1 MRAGRAESVVLF
13 RSALLLSALLLLP
26 ILFIGD
32 VRAQAP
38 PETAEFRSLAT
49 QIAQRRLSGADEP
62 EDSQQRALAILD
74 RMICA
79 HLSAGADLKA
89 LNDRLSEVV
98 SQEPSL
104 GESYRVIELNPGRVY
119 ALLANFSLS
128 GPAAVR
134 IYAAQ
139 HAAGEGSA
147 AAAPPAYQTVARIDR
162 FTVRDFFDE
171 SLQLVPLTGAAAAQG
186 LNSSSADVVFVTIS
200 GRTDDLQTGAF
211 AAWRF
216 LGDRLE
222 PLWTSD
228 LLSRSS
234 YETSKGEL
242 RVTYCAEP
250 DEERPRVCGRMVR
263 DRFAWKGGAWQRLE
277 QSDVPLTKP
286 PR

>member
-1 MRAGRAESVVLF
+1 MHAGRVESATIS
-13 RSALLLSALLLLP
+13 RTTLLLLRGF
-26 ILFIGD
+26 LLTAFLIGQ

-38 PETAEFRSLAT
+38 QETAEFRSLAT

-104 GESYRVIELNPGRVY
+104 GESYSVIELHPGRVY

-147 AAAPPAYQTVARIDR
+147 AAPPAYQTVARIDR

-171 SLQLVPLTGAAAAQG
+171 SLHLVPLSGTAPAEGQK
-186 LNSSSADVVFVTIS
+186 SSSADVVFVTIS

-234 YETSKGEL
+234 YETANGEL
-242 RVTYCAEP
+242 RITYCADP

-263 DRFAWKGGAWQRLE
+263 DRFAWEGGAWQRLE

>member
-1 MRAGRAESVVLF
+1 MRAARVQ
-13 RSALLLSALLLLP
+13 SAAPSRVAVLLSTFLLP
-26 ILFIGD
+26 AIFFIGD

-38 PETAEFRSLAT
+38 QETGEFRSLAR
-49 QIAQRRLSGADEP
+49 QLGQLRLSGADEP
-62 EDSQQRALAILD
+62 EDLQQRALAILD

-79 HLSAGADLKA
+79 RLSAGTDPSV
-89 LNDRLSEVV
+89 LNQWLTEFV

-104 GESYRVIELNPGRVY
+104 GESYRVIELHPGRVY

-134 IYAAQ
+134 IYARKDS
-139 HAAGEGSA
+139 GEGSK
-147 AAAPPAYQTVARIDR
+147 AAAPPPYETVARLDR

-171 SLQLVPLTGAAAAQG
+171 SLQVAPLPGTAPAEG
-186 LNSSSADVVFVTIS
+186 LVFVTIS

-216 LGDRLE
+216 LGERLE

-234 YETSKGEL
+234 YETANGEL
-242 RVTYCAEP
+242 RVTYCADP
-250 DEERPRVCGRMVR
+250 DEERPRVCRRMVR

-277 QSDVPLTKP
+277 QTDVPLTKP